1 MQEDEGWAE
10 LERLARA
17 TEAADAL
24 LANEPP
30 SKECVERWQTL
41 FGYGEQ
47 EAIEAIGAQRSDVT
61 RERVSD
67 EHWQLV
73 SAAKE
78 DAGHD
83 RETYEHS
90 LSLKSVFDRQSAAVP
105 LPDGGLVLLFRLGGL
120 LGDAEK
126 VREVAGLE
134 EAPVVQK
141 GWSERGLVSFV
152 VVDESAKKRLDE
164 WLTLQSV
171 GRS

>member
-1 MQEDEGWAE
+1 MLMCTVA
-10 LERLARA
+10 
-17 TEAADAL
+17 
-24 LANEPP
+24 
-30 SKECVERWQTL
+30 
-41 FGYGEQ
+41 
-47 EAIEAIGAQRSDVT
+47 

-67 EHWQLV
+67 EHWLLV
-73 SAAKE
+73 RAQKE

-90 LSLKSVFDRQSAAVP
+90 LSLKSVFDSRSAAVP
-105 LPDGGLVLLFRLGGL
+105 HPDGGLVLLFRLGGL

-134 EAPVVQK
+134 EAPVVQE
-141 GWSERGLVSFV
+141 GWSERGPVRFV
-152 VVDESAKKRLDE
+152 VVDKSAKKRLEE